1 MNGMGGGGQV
11 KRLWQSYNRDEHGLN
26 DSNKKELG
34 RFKIDTIDLR
44 YSHKVNS
51 LNLVTECIWVGV
63 DKRWSQEII
72 LIWAIQWIVV
82 PHTKAGTFLGDT
94 GVGREKKMIPGLDFE
109 F

>member
-63 DKRWSQEII
+63 DKR
-72 LIWAIQWIVV
+72 
-82 PHTKAGTFLGDT
+82 
-94 GVGREKKMIPGLDFE
+94 
-109 F
+109 